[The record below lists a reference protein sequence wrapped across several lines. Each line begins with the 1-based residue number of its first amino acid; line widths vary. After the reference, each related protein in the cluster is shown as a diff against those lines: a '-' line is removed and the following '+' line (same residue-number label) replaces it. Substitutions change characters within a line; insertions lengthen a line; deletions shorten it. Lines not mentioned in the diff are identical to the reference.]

1 MHPTRRKEA
10 LQQSRVHRHA
20 SDCDSYSF
28 FNLLT
33 GPELLDEIEN
43 LLPEHRERL
52 FPPTETLSMFLAQS
66 LSADRSCQF
75 AVNTTAIKRM
85 NGGLPVCS
93 THTGAYCKARQRLPL
108 EMVSRL
114 VRCTG
119 KKVSENALTD
129 WHWRGRPV
137 RLVDGTT
144 TSLPDTQA
152 NQEAYPQPKSQKA
165 GLGFPLCRL
174 AGLICLGSGVVLN
187 AAVGPYLGKGG
198 DERSLLRTMLDTLNE
213 GEILLGDA
221 YYASYFLLCELQARG
236 VDGVF
241 EQHGSRKRTTDFRK
255 GQRLGE
261 RDHIVVLKKPRIKPG
276 WMSQEVYDKAPD
288 ELKLRELMAGGK
300 TLVTTFLDN
309 QTVPKD
315 AVKELYRR
323 RWNVELDLRCIKTTL
338 GMETL
343 SCKTPEMA
351 EKEIW
356 VYFLAYNLIRL
367 LMAQSALLADKM
379 PRELSF
385 KHTLQLWIAWGQQKV
400 VATAENLSIFFMLIA
415 QQTVGNRPG
424 RVEPRAIKRR
434 PKPYPLLMKTRV
446 EAREEI
452 RKNGHPKKLK

>member
-1 MHPTRRKEA
+1 MYPTRRKEL
-10 LQQSRVHRHA
+10 LQQSRVQKHA
-20 SDCDSYSF
+20 SDSDAYSF

-33 GPELLDEIEN
+33 GPELLDKVES
-43 LLPEHRERL
+43 LLPAHRERL
-52 FPPTETLSMFLAQS
+52 FPPTETLSMFLSQS

-85 NGGLPVCS
+85 SSGLPVCS

-108 EMVSRL
+108 DMLSQL
-114 VRCTG
+114 VRHTG
-119 KKVSENALTD
+119 KKVSEKAPTD

-152 NQEAYPQPKSQKA
+152 NQAAYPQPKSQKP

-187 AAVGPYLGKGG
+187 AAIGPYLGKGS
-198 DERSLLRTMLDTLNE
+198 DEQSLLRTMLDTLDE
-213 GEILLGDA
+213 GDILLGDA

-236 VDGVF
+236 IDGVF
-241 EQHGSRKRTTDFRK
+241 EQHGSRKRITDFRK

-261 RDHIVVLKKPRIKPG
+261 RDHIMVLQKPRIKPD
-276 WMSQEVYDKAPD
+276 WMSQDTYDDAPD
-288 ELKLRELMAGGK
+288 ELELRELMAGGK

-309 QTVPKD
+309 HAVPKD
-315 AVKELYRR
+315 AVKVLYRS

-343 SCKTPEMA
+343 NCKTPEMA
-351 EKEIW
+351 EKEVW

-367 LMAQSALLADKM
+367 LMAQSALLADKV

-385 KHTLQLWIAWGQQKV
+385 KHTLQLWIAWGQQR
-400 VATAENLSIFFMLIA
+400 VAATGENLTMFFMLIA

-434 PKPYPLLMKTRV
+434 PKPYPLLMKSRI
-446 EAREEI
+446 EAREEV
-452 RKNGHPKKLK
+452 RNNGHAKKLK